1 MKNIIVPSITAN
13 EDSIKISKINIE
25 NNKFYDLKK
34 IICILESSK
43 TSFELEL
50 EYSGYVNFLFN
61 EGAEILTGE
70 IIAVVN
76 ESKLSPSEID
86 NLKLTKDEEKED
98 SKKIKITKKAE
109 LLIKKYGLKS
119 EKIKNEGIITTEDVN
134 LYYRDQISKNQ
145 KLDDVNHKSFEKVD
159 EVLKKNYE
167 NEVDLKELESFK
179 NLISSVRN
187 TYAKKWK
194 RKIPFF
200 DILFDRWTN
209 AKDFGFGDSSNISHN
224 SYIFG
229 DVKIGKN
236 TFIGP
241 FTILDGS
248 AGLEIGNN
256 TSIAA
261 GVQIYSHDSIGR
273 ALSGHKVDQKFGKV
287 KIGNK
292 CFIGPNSVITQ
303 GVSIG
308 DNCFIGANTVI
319 TFDVKSNSA
328 VAGNPSKIIGRVSLN
343 GNKILIQKNE

>member
-13 EDSIKISKINIE
+13 EDSIRISKINIE
-25 NNKFYDLKK
+25 NNKFYEAKE
-34 IICILESSK
+34 IICTLESSK

-50 EYSGYVNFLFN
+50 EHSGYVNFLFK

-76 ESKLSPSEID
+76 KNKLSQSEID
-86 NLKLTKDEEKED
+86 NLKSNNDEEKK
-98 SKKIKITKKAE
+98 SLKKIKITKKAE
-109 LLIKKYGLKS
+109 LLIKKYGLES

-134 LYYRDQISKNQ
+134 LYYRDQISKKQ
-145 KLDDVNHKSFEKVD
+145 KLDDINHESFEKVN
-159 EVLKKNYE
+159 EIFKKNYK
-167 NEVDLKELESFK
+167 NEIDLKDLENFK
-179 NLISSVRN
+179 NLISSARD

-194 RKIPFF
+194 RYIPFF

-209 AKDFGFGDSSNISHN
+209 AKDFGFGDRSNISHN

-229 DVKIGKN
+229 DVQIGKN

-241 FTILDGS
+241 FTILDGN

-256 TSIAA
+256 SSIAA

-287 KIGNK
+287 KIGDN

-308 DNCFIGANTVI
+308 DNCFIGANSVI
-319 TFDVKSNSA
+319 TFDVKSKSA
-328 VAGNPSKIIGRVSLN
+328 VAGNPSKIIGKVN
-343 GNKILIQKNE
+343 IINNKVVIS